1 MLKAVIENNGK
12 RAYFDFCTHKGY
24 DVVMKALKR
33 IGYKDTDFYSV
44 KAEDVNLHFTNQT
57 ERFHEVQKLIQPKT
71 KLHDIFIA
79 CQTLMDTDKFLMAYI
94 KEKFQN
100 NEITS
105 IIDVRF
111 HHQVYNI
118 KKLDQEHPSGI
129 SNPNELTYDPILI
142 FDKKALYTPNRID
155 RSQIPEGVYIYETM
169 CDDGFYG
176 DITMLG
182 KTIHVNFWGT
192 ILTTHKIALDNGY
205 RQIDEEK
212 DIDFLS
218 EPYIKLKEFLERNP
232 PKKNKEFVR

>member
-44 KAEDVNLHFTNQT
+44 KAGDVNLHFTNQT

-79 CQTLMDTDKFLMAYI
+79 CQTLMDTDKQLMKYI
-94 KEKFQN
+94 EDKFQN
-100 NEITS
+100 TEIQS
-105 IIDVRF
+105 VIDIRF
-111 HHQVYNI
+111 HYQIFNA
-118 KKLDQEHPSGI
+118 KKMEQQYPSDI
-129 SNPNELTYDPILI
+129 PDPYEMTYDSIKI
-142 FDKKALYTPNRID
+142 FNKNALFTPLRID
-155 RSQIPEGVYIYETM
+155 KSRVPKNIYLYETM
-169 CDDGFYG
+169 CEDGSG
-176 DITMLG
+176 GNITLIG
-182 KTIHVNFWGT
+182 KNIHVNFWGT
-192 ILTTHKIALDNGY
+192 ILTTHKIALDNSY

-218 EPYIKLKEFLERNP
+218 EPYTTLEAFLTRNP
-232 PKKNKEFVR
+232 PNKKKELVR

>member
-100 NEITS
+100 NEIRECEELCVS
-105 IIDVRF
+105 KNR
-111 HHQVYNI
+111 QV
-118 KKLDQEHPSGI
+118 
-129 SNPNELTYDPILI
+129 
-142 FDKKALYTPNRID
+142 
-155 RSQIPEGVYIYETM
+155 
-169 CDDGFYG
+169 
-176 DITMLG
+176 
-182 KTIHVNFWGT
+182 
-192 ILTTHKIALDNGY
+192 
-205 RQIDEEK
+205 
-212 DIDFLS
+212 
-218 EPYIKLKEFLERNP
+218 
-232 PKKNKEFVR
+232 